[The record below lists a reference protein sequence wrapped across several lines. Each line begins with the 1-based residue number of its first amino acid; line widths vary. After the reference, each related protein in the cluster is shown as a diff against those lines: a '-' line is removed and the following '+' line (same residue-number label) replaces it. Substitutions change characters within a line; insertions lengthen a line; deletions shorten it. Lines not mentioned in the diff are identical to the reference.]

1 MSAVTATGGAGI
13 TATGGATGTRRV
25 ASWAWLRERG
35 MGATV
40 LVAAIST
47 AFGVLLLSAT
57 GYIGA
62 WLSADPSVGGSE
74 TATLVIGVLS
84 VLLVGVAVYVA
95 SLVTAN
101 TFATIIAGRTRR
113 IALMR
118 LIGASARSQ
127 RREVAGQGLIVG
139 AIGALLGLVT
149 GAAAAAALLAWADA
163 ALNISSGYD
172 VVQPAVL
179 IPAAVVAL
187 TTWAGAWAGSRRV
200 LTVTPLEAISGSTP
214 QSHDELSQSRGRRVG
229 SIAMLAAG
237 ALLLALG
244 VVAGLVSPLG
254 VVIAFFG
261 GVLSFT
267 GLALAAAV
275 IMPPLLR
282 LTGRLFGRSAAA
294 RLAAENALR
303 YPERSSRMAIGVVM
317 GVTLVVMFA
326 VANESVKGVLA
337 ASAGG
342 EPPQQLTQLMDT
354 FAAIMMGLVAVSAVI
369 AAVGLVN
376 LLTIGVVQ
384 RRRELG
390 LLRALGL
397 TSRQVRQVVLL
408 EAVHVTITALV
419 LGLALGIVYGW
430 AAAQSLLGSISVPPA
445 WSSPT
450 LIAPAIPW
458 TPVLVVIIATALLT
472 VIAAVVPTRL
482 ATRVTAV
489 EALADVTAWEARPAP
504 VRRPGRARGRTPTSG
519 RGTAAACHATA
530 TSPTAP
536 ARAPARRARR

>member
-1 MSAVTATGGAGI
+1 MTRRAPAAPRTSASPDVPSRSAAPRGAGS
-13 TATGGATGTRRV
+13 G
-25 ASWAWLRERG
+25 AWLRERG

-62 WLSADPSVGGSE
+62 WLAADPTLGGSDMV
-74 TATLVIGVLS
+74 TAIIGVLS

-95 SLVTAN
+95 SIVTAN
-101 TFATIIAGRTRR
+101 TFATIIAGRTRT
-113 IALMR
+113 IALLR
-118 LIGASARSQ
+118 LIGATARSQ
-127 RREVAGQGLIVG
+127 RRTVAGQGFAVG
-139 AIGALLGLVT
+139 VIGAVIGLVSGT
-149 GAAAAAALLAWADA
+149 AAAAVLLRWADA
-163 ALNISSGYD
+163 SLGITSDYAVLQPTLVI
-172 VVQPAVL
+172 PAV
-179 IPAAVVAL
+179 VVAL
-187 TTWAGAWAGSRRV
+187 TTWAGAWSGSRRV
-200 LTVTPLEAISGSTP
+200 LAVTPLQAISGSTP
-214 QSHDELSQSRGRRVG
+214 RSHDDLAGARGRRVG
-229 SIAMLAAG
+229 AILLLLFGAA
-237 ALLLALG
+237 LLALG
-244 VVAGLVSPLG
+244 VVVGLVSPLG
-254 VVIAFFG
+254 VVVAFFG

-267 GLALAAAV
+267 GLALAAV
-275 IMPPLLR
+275 LIMPPLLR

-326 VANESVKGVLA
+326 VANESVKAVLS

-342 EPPQQLTQLMDT
+342 EPPAEMNQLMDT

-397 TSRQVRQVVLL
+397 TSRQVRRVVLL
-408 EAVHVTITALV
+408 EAVHVTITSLALGLV
-419 LGLALGIVYGW
+419 LGILYGW
-430 AAAQSLLGSISVPPA
+430 IAAQSLLGAVRVPPA
-445 WSSPT
+445 WEAPT
-450 LIAPAIPW
+450 LVAPAVPW
-458 TPVLVVIIATALLT
+458 LPVLVVVVATAVLT
-472 VIAAVVPTRL
+472 VVAAVVPTRV

-489 EALADVTAWEARPAP
+489 EALAE
-504 VRRPGRARGRTPTSG
+504 
-519 RGTAAACHATA
+519 
-530 TSPTAP
+530 
-536 ARAPARRARR
+536 